1 MVGSGTAE
9 EEGLLV
15 MTMADY
21 LACFWPH
28 LSELD
33 ALRESLAASLS
44 ASSQHDGQRASNS
57 LEVSSMLVIC
67 VFVYV
72 SSAGVKDCRDHLS
85 PQAILEGLR
94 KAS

>member
-1 MVGSGTAE
+1 MVGSGTAEEE

-44 ASSQHDGQRASNS
+44 ASSQHDGQRATT
-57 LEVSSMLVIC
+57 LWKYLQCSSFVFLFMFVQLV
-67 VFVYV
+67 
-72 SSAGVKDCRDHLS
+72 
-85 PQAILEGLR
+85 
-94 KAS
+94 

>member
-1 MVGSGTAE
+1 MVGSGTAEE

-28 LSELD
+28 LSELA
-33 ALRESLAASLS
+33 ALHESLAASLS

-57 LEVSSMLVIC
+57 LEVSSMLFMYMYNYIHFC
-67 VFVYV
+67 LCMFLQL
-72 SSAGVKDCRDHLS
+72 G
-85 PQAILEGLR
+85 
-94 KAS
+94 